1 LIAFPKP
8 RGKNMDKEKIEGVE
22 KEGIFNLILKGMPQN
37 VK

>member
-1 LIAFPKP
+1 
-8 RGKNMDKEKIEGVE
+8 MDKEKIEGVE